1 MILSRPISVLIVED
15 DPELLEFART
25 VLTQA
30 GMHAVAAASAAASLA
45 ALAGPDDF
53 DLLFVDFVLPG
64 MCADEL
70 IVLAQRTHPNLRV
83 ICTSGFDR
91 DCLPMTVGLPPIA
104 TFLAKPYRIDRLIES
119 VHAALMAHGPG

>member
-25 VLTQA
+25 VLTEA

-45 ALAGPDDF
+45 ALAGSDDF
-53 DLLFVDFVLPG
+53 DLLFVDFVLPD

-70 IVLAQRTHPNLRV
+70 IVLAQRAHPNLRV
-83 ICTSGFDR
+83 ICTSGVTVRRTTPRWTTDR
-91 DCLPMTVGLPPIA
+91 GGQRQPGLGLSRS
-104 TFLAKPYRIDRLIES
+104 TCGLGTDR
-119 VHAALMAHGPG
+119 